1 MGSLSFDAPHRL
13 WLLII
18 PIAMVVAYLVMQR
31 RRRSY
36 AVRFTNVD
44 LLDSV
49 APDRPGWR
57 RHLPALLL
65 LFALV
70 VGAMGF
76 AKPARAEEVAN
87 KGGVV
92 MLAIDTS
99 LSMEATDV
107 SPTRIEAAKAAATSF
122 LKTIPDGVR
131 VGVVGFDGSSQILL
145 DPTTDTEAVKR
156 TIERLQLG
164 EGTAI
169 GEAVFSALEAIN
181 APDPANT
188 GDATTTTTPP
198 TTSVKPTDGKLAGAV
213 VLLSDGET
221 TQGRPNDEAAQAA
234 EAAGVAVNTI
244 AFGTD
249 SGIVT
254 GPDGSQIPVPVNR
267 DTLQDACGPDRW
279 HVLVH
284 ADGRSAQ
291 AGLREARPVG
301 RVARDGAP
309 RDHRLVHVRGDG
321 ARVAGRHRL
330 ARLVQP
336 PALTR
341 SKPSARGRRV
351 P

>member
-1 MGSLSFDAPHRL
+1 M
-13 WLLII
+13 
-18 PIAMVVAYLVMQR
+18 
-31 RRRSY
+31 
-36 AVRFTNVD
+36 
-44 LLDSV
+44 
-49 APDRPGWR
+49 
-57 RHLPALLL
+57 
-65 LFALV
+65 
-70 VGAMGF
+70 
-76 AKPARAEEVAN
+76 
-87 KGGVV
+87 
-92 MLAIDTS
+92 
-99 LSMEATDV
+99 
-107 SPTRIEAAKAAATSF
+107 
-122 LKTIPDGVR
+122 R

-267 DTLQDACGPDRW
+267 DALKTL
-279 HVLVH
+279 
-284 ADGRSAQ
+284 ADQTGGTYSS
-291 AGLREARPVG
+291 
-301 RVARDGAP
+301 
-309 RDHRLVHVRGDG
+309 
-321 ARVAGRHRL
+321 
-330 ARLVQP
+330 
-336 PALTR
+336 ALTADQL
-341 SKPSARGRRV
+341 KQVYAKLGQSAVSHETVHHEITDWFTFAAMALALLAGIGSLVWFSRL

>member
-18 PIAMVVAYLVMQR
+18 PIAMVIAYLVMQR

-36 AVRFTNVD
+36 AVKFTNVD

-76 AKPARAEEVAN
+76 AKPARAEEVAS

-107 SPTRIEAAKAAATSF
+107 SPTRIDAAKAAAVSF
-122 LKTIPDGVR
+122 LKSLPDGVR
-131 VGVVGFDGSSQILL
+131 VGVVGFDGSSHILL
-145 DPTTDTEAVKR
+145 DPTTDTDAVKR
-156 TIERLQLG
+156 TIDRLQLG

-181 APDPANT
+181 TPDPANT

-198 TTSVKPTDGKLAGAV
+198 TSTVKPTDGKFAGAV

-234 EAAGVAVNTI
+234 SAAGVAVNTI

-267 DTLQDACGPDRW
+267 DALKTL
-279 HVLVH
+279 
-284 ADGRSAQ
+284 ADQTGGTYSS
-291 AGLREARPVG
+291 
-301 RVARDGAP
+301 
-309 RDHRLVHVRGDG
+309 
-321 ARVAGRHRL
+321 
-330 ARLVQP
+330 
-336 PALTR
+336 ALTADQL
-341 SKPSARGRRV
+341 KQVYAKLGQSAVSHETVHHEITDWFTFAAMALALLAGIGSLVWFSRL